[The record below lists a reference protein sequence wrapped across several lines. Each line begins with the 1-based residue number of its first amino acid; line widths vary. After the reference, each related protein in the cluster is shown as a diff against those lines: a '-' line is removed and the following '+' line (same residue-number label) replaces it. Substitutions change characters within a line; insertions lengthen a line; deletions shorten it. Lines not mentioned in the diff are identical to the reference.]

1 MNAHWHDLEIST
13 LLCRSPLQP
22 WVPVQWGRD
31 LAAIRES
38 DDKLGRGELDCIRA
52 EIANVNFQNGHSRL
66 SAALPDALVDNE

>member
-1 MNAHWHDLEIST
+1 MNAHCHDLEIST
-13 LLCRSPLQP
+13 LLRRSPLQP

-52 EIANVNFQNGHSRL
+52 EIANVNSKMGIPGSQQL
-66 SAALPDALVDNE
+66 SPMLS